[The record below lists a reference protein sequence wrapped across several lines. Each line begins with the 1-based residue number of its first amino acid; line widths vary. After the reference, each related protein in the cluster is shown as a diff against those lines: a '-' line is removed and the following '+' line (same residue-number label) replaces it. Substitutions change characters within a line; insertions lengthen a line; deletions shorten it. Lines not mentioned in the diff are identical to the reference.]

1 VIRFILYLV
10 IAIALAYC
18 GATVPLG
25 SRTFFGHVKAI
36 WATPEAQDMKKGVE
50 EGTKPMVEKV
60 KRGVEAGYREATR
73 DESPAARDLREKAE
87 RADERAE
94 VDPGDVYVAPPD
106 AGVRSLK
113 TEKKKGKSE

>member
-1 VIRFILYLV
+1 VIRFILYLA

-25 SRTFFGHVKAI
+25 SRTFFGHVRAI
-36 WATPEAQDMKKGVE
+36 WATPEAQDMKKG
-50 EGTKPMVEKV
+50 
-60 KRGVEAGYREATR
+60 EATR